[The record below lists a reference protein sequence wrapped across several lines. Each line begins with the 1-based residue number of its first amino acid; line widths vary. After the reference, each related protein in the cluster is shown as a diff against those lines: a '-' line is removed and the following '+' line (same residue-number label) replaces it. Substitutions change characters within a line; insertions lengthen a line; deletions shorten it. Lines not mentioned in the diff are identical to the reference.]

1 MEFSYLLEFHRGP
14 EVYNYN
20 QCLFFQT
27 EHLCH
32 LDQYLC
38 TDWNVKLGPE
48 RDSINCIPPFLG
60 SCFKI
65 ITFLSDSSHLV
76 LPNERIYL
84 FL

>member
-14 EVYNYN
+14 EVYNYS
-20 QCLFFQT
+20 QCLFF
-27 EHLCH
+27 ENKHLCH
-32 LDQYLC
+32 LDQFVYLL
-38 TDWNVKLGPE
+38 DVMLGPG

-60 SCFKI
+60 SCCMI

-76 LPNERIYL
+76 LSNERIYL